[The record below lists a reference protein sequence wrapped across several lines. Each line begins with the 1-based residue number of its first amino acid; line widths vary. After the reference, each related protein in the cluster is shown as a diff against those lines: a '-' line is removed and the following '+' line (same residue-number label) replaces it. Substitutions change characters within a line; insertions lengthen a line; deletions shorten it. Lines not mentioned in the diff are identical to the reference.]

1 MRLSG
6 GLLLV
11 FGLLNHGMTQA
22 QINSGSSLKPPPSN
36 VKPSHDKKPDCKLGN
51 SFNKSICSDIENNS
65 SVLIKNQ
72 FQRKSNQNSA
82 AKIKE
87 WVQGNYECI
96 VCKDEPGFS
105 GGSMLR
111 KVVFENS
118 LGVAFMLVYEMQVDM
133 NMVESDGRTLLDWLQ
148 DETERVFDELF
159 ETENEN
165 DKKWLLEAMN
175 NNLKFYNLFK
185 NNGAKF
191 THELVQERG
200 QKLREQE
207 EMNKQ

>member
-1 MRLSG
+1 MKKAWPLFSLAFCLILSLSAFAQVNSG
-6 GLLLV
+6 G
-11 FGLLNHGMTQA
+11 G
-22 QINSGSSLKPPPSN
+22 LKPPSKS
-36 VKPSHDKKPDCKLGN
+36 VKAEKKKPDCRLGN
-51 SFNKSICSDIENNS
+51 SFNKSICSDIEDNS

-82 AKIKE
+82 HKIKE
-87 WVQGNYECI
+87 WVQNNYECI
-96 VCKDEPGFS
+96 SCKDEPGFV

-118 LGVAFMLVYEMQVDM
+118 LGVGFMLVYEMQVDM
-133 NMVESDGRTLLDWLQ
+133 NLVEEDGRTLLDWLQ
-148 DETERVFDELF
+148 DETEKVFDELF

-191 THELVQERG
+191 THEMIQERG
-200 QKLREQE
+200 EALREQE
-207 EMNKQ
+207 ELKKQ